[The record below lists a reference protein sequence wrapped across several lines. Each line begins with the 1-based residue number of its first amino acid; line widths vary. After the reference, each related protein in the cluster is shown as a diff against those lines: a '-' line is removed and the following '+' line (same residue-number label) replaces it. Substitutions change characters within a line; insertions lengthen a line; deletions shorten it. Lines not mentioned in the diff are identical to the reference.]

1 MQFDCY
7 EFVVRSIEFKAF
19 FEIITIGDSK
29 ILMSVFFSGQK
40 ENPKDV
46 VNNRS
51 RNCLS

>member
-1 MQFDCY
+1 MQFDWY
-7 EFVVRSIEFKAF
+7 EFVVRSIEFKGF
-19 FEIITIGDSK
+19 LKIITIGDSK

-40 ENPKDV
+40 ENLKEM